1 MTQNQSRIF
10 VFPVQFLIIK
20 KPNLIYLFIISD
32 RIKDMLSEDLS
43 VNFLDTQITFIDNLD
58 YPYD

>member
-20 KPNLIYLFIISD
+20 KTKFDIFIIISD

-43 VNFLDTQITFIDNLD
+43 VNFLDT
-58 YPYD
+58 